1 MAASPPTIEQLA
13 RDAVEIAHPET
24 ALRAL
29 TALRLELDATE
40 ADLVRRALRGGASWS
55 QVARALGITKQA
67 AHRKYRH
74 LFEQPLGA
82 ALVGSRVLA
91 TTDARRC
98 IQFARE
104 EAQRLGQPAIGT
116 EHVLLGI
123 LRCQRSRAAKA
134 LNALDITLE
143 NARLCLQT
151 TLPGLPPG
159 GVDTET
165 VTVQAGRLI
174 DRALREAAKR
184 GEHLIGVEHLLLA
197 LLSDS
202 RNGAV
207 QTLEAL
213 RTTAAKVRRQLEVEW
228 VAAAPVSAASLPAT
242 GSLPATE
249 SRPAT
254 EPEPT
259 TGSPPATDPM
269 AAVPLD
275 GPAPADGE

>member
-1 MAASPPTIEQLA
+1 MSVSAPTIEQLA
-13 RDAVEIAHPET
+13 RDAVEIADPET

-29 TALRLELDATE
+29 TALRLELDALE

-55 QVARALGITKQA
+55 RVARTLSITKQA

-91 TTDARRC
+91 TTDARRS

-104 EAQRLGQPAIGT
+104 EAERLGQPAIGT

-123 LRCQRSRAAKA
+123 LRCQRSRAVKA
-134 LNALDITLE
+134 LGAVGITLD

-159 GVDTET
+159 SSDAQT
-165 VTVQAGRLI
+165 VTVQAGRI
-174 DRALREAAKR
+174 IERAVREAAKR
-184 GEHLIGVEHLLLA
+184 GERLIGVEHLLLA

-213 RTTAAKVRRQLEVEW
+213 RTTPAKVRQQLEIEW
-228 VAAAPVSAASLPAT
+228 GAPPPVSAAPVAPNE
-242 GSLPATE
+242 G
-249 SRPAT
+249 
-254 EPEPT
+254 
-259 TGSPPATDPM
+259 
-269 AAVPLD
+269 VPLL
-275 GPAPADGE
+275 APSGE

>member
-1 MAASPPTIEQLA
+1 MTAPPPTIEQLA
-13 RDAVEIAHPET
+13 RDAAEISDPDT

-29 TALRLELDATE
+29 TALRLELDAAE
-40 ADLVRRALRGGASWS
+40 ADLVRRAVRGGASWS
-55 QVARALGITKQA
+55 RVARALGITKQA

-91 TTDARRC
+91 TADARRS

-104 EAQRLGQPAIGT
+104 EAERLGQPAIGT

-123 LRCQRSRAAKA
+123 LRCQRSSAAKA
-134 LNALDITLE
+134 LNAVGVTLE

-159 GVDTET
+159 GPDAQT
-165 VTVQAGRLI
+165 VTVQAGRI
-174 DRALREAAKR
+174 IERALREAAKR
-184 GEHLIGVEHLLLA
+184 GERLIGVEHLLLA
-197 LLSDS
+197 LLTDT

-213 RTTAAKVRRQLEVEW
+213 RTNAVRVRRQLEVEW
-228 VAAAPVSAASLPAT
+228 VDAAQVSAASLPA
-242 GSLPATE
+242 AE
-249 SRPAT
+249 
-254 EPEPT
+254 
-259 TGSPPATDPM
+259 
-269 AAVPLD
+269 
-275 GPAPADGE
+275 